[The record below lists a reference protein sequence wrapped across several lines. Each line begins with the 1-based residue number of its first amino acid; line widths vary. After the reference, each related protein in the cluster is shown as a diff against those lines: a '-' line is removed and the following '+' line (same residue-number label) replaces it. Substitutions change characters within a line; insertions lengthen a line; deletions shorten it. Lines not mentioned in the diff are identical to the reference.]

1 MFGILK
7 FFMYFCEM
15 KKLFL
20 SIISLVTLSIQAQ
33 DTVSVND
40 IYQIPSENV
49 LSQFVVDL
57 PNMTSSDIKSM
68 VEKWSTQTFPNP
80 NAVTLANNSESV
92 VFEPILVGSYSGTMG
107 VLSEI
112 QVTCNTLIEF
122 KDGKMRVTIVERPS
136 TYVGSSG
143 VVRKIMKDNFTMG
156 IKQFKS
162 KGFYAANYRMLIE
175 GKRLVDNYAT
185 TLKNIQTTS
194 VKTNNW

>member
-1 MFGILK
+1 
-7 FFMYFCEM
+7 MYFCEM

-57 PNMTSSDIKSM
+57 PNMTSSDIKLM

-92 VFEPILVGSYSGTMG
+92 VFEPILVGSYSGGLG
-107 VLSEI
+107 VPLEI
-112 QVTCNTLIEF
+112 KVTCNTLIEF
-122 KDGKMRVTIVERPS
+122 KDGRMRVTIVERPS

-185 TLKNIQTTS
+185 ALKNIQTTS

>member
-1 MFGILK
+1 
-7 FFMYFCEM
+7 MYFCEM

-20 SIISLVTLSIQAQ
+20 SIISFVTLSIQAQ

-68 VEKWSTQTFPNP
+68 VEKWSTQTFANP

-92 VFEPILVGSYSGTMG
+92 VFEPILVSSYSGTMG
-107 VLSEI
+107 VPLEI

-185 TLKNIQTTS
+185 ALKNIQTTS

>member
-1 MFGILK
+1 
-7 FFMYFCEM
+7 M

-20 SIISLVTLSIQAQ
+20 SIISFVTLSIQAQ

-68 VEKWSTQTFPNP
+68 VEKWSTQTFANP

-92 VFEPILVGSYSGTMG
+92 IFEPILVSSYNGGLG
-107 VLSEI
+107 VPLEI

-175 GKRLVDNYAT
+175 GKRLVDNYVT
-185 TLKNIQTTS
+185 DLKNIQTTS

>member
-1 MFGILK
+1 
-7 FFMYFCEM
+7 MYFCEM

-68 VEKWSTQTFPNP
+68 VEKWSTQTFANP

-92 VFEPILVGSYSGTMG
+92 VFEPILVSSYSGAMG

-112 QVTCNTLIEF
+112 KVTCNTLIEF

-136 TYVGSSG
+136 TYVSSSG

-175 GKRLVDNYAT
+175 GKRLVDNYVT
-185 TLKNIQTTS
+185 DLKNIQTTS
-194 VKTNNW
+194 FKTNNW